1 MAWLNAYLPA
11 HEEAAIATRLREA
24 AKAAKAARAAGD
36 DRIQA
41 QLEADLLT
49 GWTLNT
55 DESQVV
61 RGRGLAIDIAV
72 TLDAKVAA

>member
-11 HEEAAIATRLREA
+11 HEAAAIATRLR
-24 AKAAKAARAAGD
+24 KAAKAARAAGD

-49 GWTLNT
+49 EWTLNT